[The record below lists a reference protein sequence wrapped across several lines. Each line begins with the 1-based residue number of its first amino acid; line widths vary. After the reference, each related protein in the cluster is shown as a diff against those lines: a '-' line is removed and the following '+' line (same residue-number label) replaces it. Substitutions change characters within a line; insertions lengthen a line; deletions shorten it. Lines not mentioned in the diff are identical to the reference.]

1 MILFI
6 LHTQATD
13 HLETFIADCDRKVA
27 QAKRKLKE
35 TQTELSE
42 EVNTQV
48 GLVHVSVAMM

>member
-1 MILFI
+1 MVLRILR
-6 LHTQATD
+6 TQATD

-42 EVNTQV
+42 EVNAQV
-48 GLVHVSVAMM
+48 ELAHVSVTVM